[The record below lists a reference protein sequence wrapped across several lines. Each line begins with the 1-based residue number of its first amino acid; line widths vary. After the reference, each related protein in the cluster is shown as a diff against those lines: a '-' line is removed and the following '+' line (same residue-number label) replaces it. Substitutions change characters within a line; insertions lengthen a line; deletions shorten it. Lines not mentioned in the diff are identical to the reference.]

1 MFMSETHDYIFSY
14 SLEPKDVAEHPTP
27 DLPDEVI
34 KVLFKSLLDLVIP
47 CAGDKEIK
55 VDGFKFLK
63 NNQVIHKLFTSIE
76 KKVLSPEEENDG
88 QEIKAAL
95 FYEPRIALIKKWLE
109 NILALVEL
117 EKDGEVVAV
126 DGFRLKQL
134 EHWTVPS
141 EGDPAEVFEHAATRC
156 NCNCVFCYNKGNPPQ
171 LALKSLP
178 LSAKEELAALKTR
191 IKYFNP
197 LAKRSLFLNLGSCGE
212 VLCHPYILEVLNLLR
227 SKTNQVFRL
236 NTNGSTLTSTT
247 VSALAQLKPVFLD
260 ISLNSASPLRR
271 AKLMQDKYP
280 QVALES
286 LPLLKA
292 VEVPYAIV
300 IVPWPLDSEEEMLA
314 DLEKTILYA
323 EQHAAHHIQVS
334 LPGYTKYFSEQEIFN
349 REKIW
354 AGVVKQVRELR
365 TGLSCPLV
373 IMPGMYEENLY
384 AVIKNQPEVIGVVQ
398 NSPAALGG
406 LKKGDVIRNINNIS
420 IHNRPQ
426 ARELLSFIHQNE
438 IKTVHFTVERDK
450 GTTEIKLDLSRYA
463 YPYYEYTDAHLGII
477 FLGTGFRTGYLEK
490 LKEIIKLHQAKE
502 VLLFTS
508 SLVKP
513 TLEQCLKESP
523 FFGNGEFNLTLE
535 VPANKFFGG
544 NIFMG
549 DLLVA
554 EDFIYGIR
562 RYLNK
567 KDSKLDLI
575 VIPSSP
581 FNLNQWGRDL
591 TGRVYLDIERET
603 GIPVEIL
610 PCTTIYD

>member
-1 MFMSETHDYIFSY
+1 MDETRDYIFRY
-14 SLEPKDVAEHPTP
+14 SLKPKDVAMHLAP
-27 DLPDEVI
+27 DFPDEVI
-34 KVLFKSLLDLVIP
+34 KVLFKSLLDLIIP
-47 CAGDKEIK
+47 CVGDKEIK

-63 NNQVIHKLFTSIE
+63 NSQITHRLFTS
-76 KKVLSPEEENDG
+76 EENDG

-117 EKDGEVVAV
+117 EKDGEVITV
-126 DGFRLKQL
+126 DAFRLKQL

-171 LALKSLP
+171 LALKSPP

-212 VLCHPYILEVLNLLR
+212 VLCHPYILEILTLLR
-227 SKTNQVFRL
+227 LKTNQVFRI
-236 NTNGSTLTSTT
+236 NTNGSTLTSTMI
-247 VSALAQLKPVFLD
+247 SALAQFKPVFLD
-260 ISLNSASPLRR
+260 ISLNSVSPRRR
-271 AKLMQDKYP
+271 AKLMQDKCP
-280 QVALES
+280 QVAIES

-292 VEVPYAIV
+292 RGIPYAIV

-323 EQHAAHHIQVS
+323 EQHAAHHVQVS
-334 LPGYTKYFSEQEIFN
+334 LPGYTKYFSAQEIFN

-354 AGVVKQVRELR
+354 ARVVNRVRELR
-365 TGLSCPLV
+365 AGLNCPLV

-384 AVIKNQPEVIGVVQ
+384 AVIKNKPEVIGVVQ

-406 LKKGDVIRNINNIS
+406 FKKGDIIRSINNIS
-420 IHNRPQ
+420 VHNRPQ
-426 ARELLSFIHQNE
+426 ARELLSFIHQSE
-438 IKTVHFTVERDK
+438 IQTVNVAVERNK
-450 GTTEIKLDLSRYA
+450 GIMEIKLDLSQHT
-463 YPYYEYTDAHLGII
+463 YPYYEYTDAHLGLI

-490 LKEIIKLHQAKE
+490 LREIIKLHQAKE
-502 VLLFTS
+502 VLFFTS
-508 SLVKP
+508 FLVKP
-513 TLEQCLKESP
+513 TLEQYLKDSP
-523 FFGNGEFNLTLE
+523 FFGNKEFNLTLE
-535 VPANKFFGG
+535 VPANNFFGA

-549 DLLVA
+549 DLLVV

-562 RYLNK
+562 QYL
-567 KDSKLDLI
+567 SKNNRKPDLVI
-575 VIPSSP
+575 IPSSP
-581 FNLNQWGRDL
+581 FNLSQWGRDL

-610 PCTTIYD
+610 ACQTIYD

>member
-1 MFMSETHDYIFSY
+1 VSETRDYIFRY
-14 SLEPKDVAEHPTP
+14 SLEPNEVVKYPMS
-27 DLPDEVI
+27 DLPDEII
-34 KVLFKSLLDLVIP
+34 KVLFKSLLDLIIP
-47 CAGDKEIK
+47 CVGDKEVKI
-55 VDGFKFLK
+55 DGFKFLK
-63 NNQVIHKLFTSIE
+63 NRQIIHKLFAST
-76 KKVLSPEEENDG
+76 KKNALSSKESGG
-88 QEIKAAL
+88 QEIKTAL

-117 EKDGEVVAV
+117 EKDSEVVAV

-171 LALKSLP
+171 LALKSPL
-178 LSAKEELAALKTR
+178 LSAKEELAILKTR

-197 LAKRSLFLNLGSCGE
+197 RAKRSLFLNLGSCGE
-212 VLCHPYILEVLNLLR
+212 VLCHPYILEVLTLLR

-247 VSALAQLKPVFLD
+247 ISALAQLKPVFLD
-260 ISLNSASPLRR
+260 ISLSSASLLRR
-271 AKLMQDKYP
+271 AKLMRDKYP
-280 QVALES
+280 QIAIES
-286 LPLLKA
+286 LPLLK
-292 VEVPYAIV
+292 EMEIPYAIV
-300 IVPWPLDSEEEMLA
+300 IVPWPFDSEEEMLA

-334 LPGYTKYFSEQEIFN
+334 LPGYTKYFSGREIFN

-354 AGVVKQVRELR
+354 ARVVKQVRELR
-365 TGLSCPLV
+365 PYLSCPLV
-373 IMPGMYEENLY
+373 VMPGMYEENLY
-384 AVIKNQPEVIGVVQ
+384 TVIKNQPEIIGVVQ

-438 IKTVHFTVERDK
+438 IKTVCFTVERIK
-450 GTTEIKLDLSRYA
+450 KTIETKLDLSRYA

-490 LKEIIKLHQAKE
+490 LREIIILHQAKE

-513 TLEQCLKESP
+513 TLEQDLKDSP
-523 FFGNGEFNLTLE
+523 FFGNGEFNLILE
-535 VPANKFFGG
+535 VPANEFFGG

-549 DLLVA
+549 DLLVV

-562 RYLNK
+562 QYLNK
-567 KDSKLDLI
+567 KSSRPDLVI
-575 VIPSSP
+575 IPSSP
-581 FNLNQWGRDL
+581 FNLSQWGKDL

-610 PCTTIYD
+610 PCGTVYD